1 MKNILFLMLL
11 APTISI
17 AAALILTPGRPM
29 QAIIPTFNGYVIADM
44 SGKGNTVVQ
53 NVGNMEF
60 IHRSDA
66 PSTVIVNDGQSVGN
80 PTPYNLIDMAGEE

>member
-1 MKNILFLMLL
+1 MKNIIFLMLL
-11 APTISI
+11 SPTIAI
-17 AAALILTPGRPM
+17 ATTLIFTPGQPM
-29 QAIIPTFNGYVIADM
+29 QAIIPTTNGYIMSDM
-44 SGKGNTVVQ
+44 GGRGNTVVQ

-66 PSTVIVNDGQSVGN
+66 PSTVIVNDGQGVGN

>member
-17 AAALILTPGRPM
+17 AAALIFTPGQPM
-29 QAIIPTFNGYVIADM
+29 QAIIPTTNGYIISEM
-44 SGKGNTVVQ
+44 GGRGNTFVQ

-66 PSTVIVNDGQSVGN
+66 PSTVIVNDGEGAGN
-80 PTPYNLIDMAGEE
+80 PTPYNLIDMNGEE

>member
-1 MKNILFLMLL
+1 MKNIIFLMLL
-11 APTISI
+11 SPTITI
-17 AAALILTPGRPM
+17 ATTLIFTPGQPM
-29 QAIIPTFNGYVIADM
+29 QAIIPTTNGYIISEM
-44 SGKGNTVVQ
+44 GGRGNTVVQ

-66 PSTVIVNDGQSVGN
+66 PSTVIVNDGEGAGN

>member
-1 MKNILFLMLL
+1 MKNIIFLMLL
-11 APTISI
+11 SPTISI
-17 AAALILTPGRPM
+17 AAALILTPGEPM

-66 PSTVIVNDGQSVGN
+66 PSTVIVNDGQGVGE
-80 PTPYNLIDMAGEE
+80 PTPYNLIDMNGEE

>member
-1 MKNILFLMLL
+1 MKNIIFLMLL
-11 APTISI
+11 SPTIAI
-17 AAALILTPGRPM
+17 ATTLIFTPGEPM

-66 PSTVIVNDGQSVGN
+66 PSTVIVNDGQGVGN

>member
-1 MKNILFLMLL
+1 MKNIVFLMLL
-11 APTISI
+11 SPTIAI
-17 AAALILTPGRPM
+17 ATTLIFTPGQPM
-29 QAIIPTFNGYVIADM
+29 QAIIPTTNGYIM
-44 SGKGNTVVQ
+44 SEMGGKGNTFVQ

-66 PSTVIVNDGQSVGN
+66 PSTVIVNDGEGAGT

>member
-11 APTISI
+11 APTVSI
-17 AAALILTPGRPM
+17 AAALVLTPGEPM

-66 PSTVIVNDGQSVGN
+66 PSTVIVNDGQGVGN

>member
-1 MKNILFLMLL
+1 MKTIIFLMLL
-11 APTISI
+11 SPTIAI
-17 AAALILTPGRPM
+17 ATTLILTPGEPM

-66 PSTVIVNDGQSVGN
+66 PSTVIVNDGQGVGE